1 MSNGQK
7 EVSWIT
13 VLFGKPRTRLGRWST
28 GLAVGFFAL
37 FALWLFYVQARPIA
51 RPTFFSDPLH
61 VVLIL
66 GAVAAAITGGMVGA
80 LALGSQRERSL
91 WVMLSGLLGAFV
103 LYWTIGELTGH

>member
-1 MSNGQK
+1 MSDRPNG
-7 EVSWIT
+7 SSLRAS
-13 VLFGKPRTRLGRWST
+13 LFGSPRTWLGRWST